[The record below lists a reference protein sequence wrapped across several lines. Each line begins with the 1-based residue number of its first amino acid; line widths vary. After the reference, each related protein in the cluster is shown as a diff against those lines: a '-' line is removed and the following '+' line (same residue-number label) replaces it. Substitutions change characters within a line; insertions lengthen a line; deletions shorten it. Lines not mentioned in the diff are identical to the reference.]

1 MARSGICRFGLRS
14 AKLASVFERFTER
27 ARQAVVRA
35 QDEAR
40 LLGHDSIE
48 TEHLLLGLLGDRDA
62 VAAQVLAN
70 LGLTI
75 EEVRAQVT
83 RAVGEGRKAPEGQPI
98 PFASRSKGVL
108 ELSLREA
115 LALGHDS
122 IGTEHILLGLVRV
135 TDGLGAAILLDF
147 GIDAEKVHEEVAR
160 ALSGLGGRADTVTSL
175 QVTCPNCATPV
186 DAISTVHPTTS
197 DLSAESDRTCPG
209 CGKLWTI
216 SFSVGWQERGE

>member
-1 MARSGICRFGLRS
+1 M
-14 AKLASVFERFTER
+14 FERFTER

-122 IGTEHILLGLVRV
+122 IGTEHILLGL
-135 TDGLGAAILLDF
+135 